1 MRTVNK
7 PLPPSIA
14 YFNMYMM
21 LHGQDSGVY
30 IRIALS
36 LN

>member
-14 YFNMYMM
+14 YFNMFFI
-21 LHGQDSGVY
+21 LHGQASGVY